1 MTAPELTL
9 TLAAPAKINLSLRVL
24 GKRQDGFHAV
34 DTRMVRLSVA
44 DVVTVK
50 RLDRGHT
57 TLTCSDASLPVDE
70 TNLALRALRAFEEH
84 TRGDQHLASNKRPRP
99 VWHIHLEKL
108 IPAGA
113 GLGGGSSDAAT
124 VLKAVNQL
132 SGAPLALNRLAEIAA
147 SIGSDVPFF
156 LYDSACDASGRGE
169 IITPVSFPHELAV
182 VLVKPPFGIPTAWA
196 YQKWAESK
204 ELNGVLYAPQIC
216 PWGTMVNDLER
227 PVFSK
232 HLTLPTLKMWLLD
245 QPETLAALMSGS
257 GSTVFAVAR
266 SGVEAARLAER
277 ALNWC
282 GETSWVRV
290 AKTLPN
296 G

>member
-1 MTAPELTL
+1 MNSTERTL
-9 TLAAPAKINLSLRVL
+9 TLPAPAKINLSLRVL
-24 GKRQDGFHAV
+24 GKRSDGFHAV
-34 DTRMVRLSVA
+34 ETRMLRLSLA
-44 DVVTVK
+44 DLVTVE
-50 RLDRGHT
+50 RLEGKPT
-57 TLTCSDASLPVDE
+57 TLTCSDESLPVDE
-70 TNLALRALRAFEEH
+70 TNLALRALRAFEER
-84 TRGDQHLASNKRPRP
+84 TRPGWRLFPSKRAQPTWR
-99 VWHIHLEKL
+99 IHLEKL
-108 IPAGA
+108 LPAGA

-132 SGAPLALNRLAEIAA
+132 CGSPLELDQLAEIAG

-156 LYDSACDASGRGE
+156 LYDSACDATGRGE
-169 IITPVSFPHELAV
+169 IINPVSFPHELTV
-182 VLVKPPFGIPTAWA
+182 VLVKPPFGIPSAWA
-196 YQKWAESK
+196 YKQWAESE

-227 PVFSK
+227 PVFAK
-232 HLTLPTLKMWLLD
+232 HLNLPTLKMWLLD

-277 ALNWC
+277 AQQWC

-290 AKTLPN
+290 ARTLPN

>member
-1 MTAPELTL
+1 MPPTMTASERTL
-9 TLAAPAKINLSLRVL
+9 TFPAPAKINLSLRVL
-24 GKRQDGFHAV
+24 GKRADGFHAV

-44 DVVTVK
+44 DSVTVE
-50 RLDRGHT
+50 RVDARGS
-57 TLTCSDASLPVDE
+57 TLTCSDKSLPVDE
-70 TNLALRALRAFEEH
+70 TNLALRALRAFEERAR
-84 TRGDQHLASNKRPRP
+84 RGWRLFADKRPLPTWR
-99 VWHIHLEKL
+99 IHLEKA

-132 SGAPLALNRLAEIAA
+132 SGSPLALEQLAEVAA

-156 LYDSACDASGRGE
+156 LYDSACDAGGRGE
-169 IITPVSFPHELAV
+169 IITPVSFPHELSV

-196 YQKWAESK
+196 YQRWSESQ
-204 ELNGVLYAPQIC
+204 ELAGVLYA
-216 PWGTMVNDLER
+216 
-227 PVFSK
+227 K

-245 QPETLAALMSGS
+245 QPETQAALMSGS

-277 ALNWC
+277 ARNWC
-282 GETSWVRV
+282 GETSWVQV
-290 AKTLPN
+290 AKTLAN